1 MDDAQDPAKPI
12 EQGARPAT
20 RSDVYESLKRQDLL
34 YHKLLETGEDGIM
47 IMRGT
52 VIVDVNERFVEIVE
66 IDRAGIIGKAPWQLG
81 TPTTENAL
89 SAWEVGKEYV
99 RKVYDGEGLQ
109 FIWEYRSVRGTA
121 RAFNVNMARFDL
133 EDGPRLLCRIVEATE
148 NLASERQLRARNRFQ
163 SLLSQIAG
171 DLIASHTDHLPAKVS
186 NAMRK
191 ICDEYRLE
199 RATIFWAQ
207 YPDGLS
213 FANRPVGF
221 GSYTTDFIMEPIAA
235 EHWRVPWTSKRLQ
248 DSSLDVMYLP
258 DELPPE
264 AEQDRAHFR
273 EAGIKSQILVP
284 LHGTKGESGAAAV
297 STLSN
302 KRDWTVDETI
312 ELPLLLQ
319 TVGFAWVRYV
329 QHFLTAIRERDL
341 LRSQRV
347 AEVGSFQILP
357 TTAEP
362 LSWDNARVLQ
372 SDQSEQIRPLG
383 ASDFALTSL
392 TANIHKKDR
401 DRVIENLTDLSAL
414 DSLGPL
420 AYRIRHADGS
430 VVHVEERFEVDR
442 DKDHSITRVFG
453 TIMNVTELVKTTK
466 KLSKTLAEN
475 EQLRARLQAE
485 NIALRDQV
493 RVAKGMGRIIGSS
506 PALRSTL
513 TAAEKVAQTHVPV
526 LILGETGT
534 GKELLARAI
543 HKVSERRNGAMV
555 SVNCAVI
562 STELIES
569 ELFGHE
575 KGAFTDASTKRQGRF
590 ELADGGTLFLDEIG
604 ELPPSVQ
611 AKLLRV
617 LQNGE
622 FQRLGGNRTIKV
634 DVRLLAATNRNLE
647 AMVESG
653 EFRSDLLYRINQFP
667 VTMPPLR
674 ERREDIPALVN
685 HLVQKH
691 AVKLGK
697 GFTAVSPT
705 LIDELAAMDWPGNV
719 RELEG
724 VVQRCMIA
732 CDGPT
737 LDIAGFAGGVPPAA
751 PRVASGQSSR
761 AAVLSTDESSTDG
774 SADED
779 LTLVSMQKRHIS
791 AALAA
796 CDGRI
801 DGVDGAAALLGL
813 PPSSLRSKMKRL
825 RIDRMGVV

>member
-1 MDDAQDPAKPI
+1 MKNNQSSP
-12 EQGARPAT
+12 PAT
-20 RSDVYESLKRQDLL
+20 RSDVYESLKSQDLL
-34 YHKLLETGEDGIM
+34 YHKLLETGEDGIL

-66 IDRAGIIGKAPWQLG
+66 IARSGIIGKSPWQLG

-89 SAWEVGKEYV
+89 SAWEVGKDYV
-99 RKVYDGEGLQ
+99 RKVYDGEDLQ
-109 FIWEYRSVRGTA
+109 FIWEYRSVKGTA

-163 SLLSQIAG
+163 SLLSQISG
-171 DLIASHTDHLPAKVS
+171 DLIASHADHLPAKVS

-207 YPDGLS
+207 FPNGLS
-213 FANRPVGF
+213 FANRSVGF
-221 GSYTTDFIMEPIAA
+221 GSYTTDFIMEPIEA
-235 EHWRVPWTSKRLQ
+235 EYWRVPWTSERLQ

-258 DELPPE
+258 DELPAD
-264 AEQDRAHFR
+264 AETDRAHFQK
-273 EAGIKSQILVP
+273 AGIKSQILVP
-284 LHGTKGESGAAAV
+284 LHGTKGESGGAAV

-319 TVGFAWVRYV
+319 TVGVAWVRYV

-347 AEVGSFQILP
+347 AELGSFQILP
-357 TTAEP
+357 STAEP

-372 SDQSEQIRPLG
+372 SDQGERIRPLG
-383 ASDFALTSL
+383 EGKSALAGL
-392 TANIHKKDR
+392 TACVHEKDR
-401 DRVIENLTDLSAL
+401 DRIIASLQDLSAL
-414 DSLGPL
+414 ESLGPL
-420 AYRIRHADGS
+420 AYRVRHADGS
-430 VVHVEERFEVDR
+430 VMHVEERFEIDR
-442 DKDHSITRVFG
+442 DTDHRITRVFG
-453 TIMNVTELVKTTK
+453 TIMNVTEQVKTTR
-466 KLSKTLAEN
+466 KLSRTLEEN

-485 NIALRDQV
+485 NVALRDQV
-493 RVAKGMGRIIGSS
+493 RVAKGMSRIIGSS

-513 TAAEKVAQTHVPV
+513 TAAEKVAQTDVPV

-543 HKVSERRNGAMV
+543 HKVSERRDGAMV

-575 KGAFTDASTKRQGRF
+575 KGAFTDASTKREGRF

-634 DVRLLAATNRNLE
+634 DVRLLAATNRSLE
-647 AMVESG
+647 TMVQRG
-653 EFRSDLLYRINQFP
+653 EFRDDLLYRINQFP

-674 ERREDIPALVN
+674 ARRDDIPALVN
-685 HLVQKH
+685 HFVRKH
-691 AVKLGK
+691 SVKLGK

-705 LIDELAAMDWPGNV
+705 LIDELTGMDWPGNV

-732 CDGPT
+732 CDGPV
-737 LDIAGFAGGVPPAA
+737 LDIVGFAARRPPLTQHAQSAERADLA
-751 PRVASGQSSR
+751 PKTVGASL
-761 AAVLSTDESSTDG
+761 VDST
-774 SADED
+774 ADED

-813 PPSSLRSKMKRL
+813 PASSLRSKMKRL
-825 RIDRMGVV
+825 HIERASVAL